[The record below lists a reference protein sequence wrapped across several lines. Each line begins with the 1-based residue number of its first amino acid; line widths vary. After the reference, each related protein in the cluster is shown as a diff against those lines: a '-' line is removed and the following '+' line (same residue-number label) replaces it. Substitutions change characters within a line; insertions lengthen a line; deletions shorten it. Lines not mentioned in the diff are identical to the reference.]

1 MHPVHASITVSVG
14 CMVAGMSVVALRADR
29 VLLAEGFVRGINVL
43 VENGFV
49 TEVCPD
55 SRRPQH
61 ASVVTLE
68 GDLVPGFIDLQVN
81 GGDGVLFN
89 DHPDVEGVRR
99 IAAAHR
105 RFGTTGLL
113 PTVISDDLTVVA
125 EAIRATDAAIDA
137 GVPGVL
143 GRHIEGPFINVGK
156 RGIHAA
162 DKIQML
168 SDRGLEL
175 LCAARFG
182 RTLVTL
188 APEQVPVGTIRELV
202 RRGVIVAAGHTQASY
217 AQLEAAR
224 EEGLSG
230 FTHVFNAMSP
240 LGSREP
246 GAVGAAADF
255 DECWA
260 SVIADGEH
268 VHAAALRWMLK
279 AKGPR
284 RVALVTDAMP
294 PVGTS
299 SPSRTS
305 QSFTLYGTPIE
316 VVGGRCTGPQGTLAG
331 SMLDMASAVQRAS
344 ALMRVERD
352 VAVRMA
358 STTPAAVLGLE
369 HERGHVAAGYRA
381 DLVLLS
387 PEGEVRGVWVA
398 GETG

>member
-1 MHPVHASITVSVG
+1 
-14 CMVAGMSVVALRADR
+14 MSVLALRADR
-29 VLLAEGFVRGINVL
+29 VLLAEGFVPAMNVL
-43 VENGFV
+43 VANGLV
-49 TEVCPD
+49 IDICSD
-55 SRRPQH
+55 SRRPPEARLQ
-61 ASVVTLE
+61 VIE

-89 DHPDVEGVRR
+89 DHPDLEGIRR

-105 RFGTTGLL
+105 RAGTTGLL
-113 PTVISDDLTVVA
+113 PTVISDDLQIVA
-125 EAIRATDAAIDA
+125 EAIRATDAAIAA

-143 GRHIEGPFINVGK
+143 GRHIEGPFINVAK

-162 DKIQML
+162 EKIQTL
-168 SDRGLEL
+168 DDRAVEL
-175 LCAARFG
+175 LCSARFG

-188 APEQVPVGTIRELV
+188 APEQVPAGTIRELV
-202 RRGVIVAAGHTQASY
+202 RRGVIVAAGHTLASY

-224 EEGLSG
+224 QEGLHG
-230 FTHVFNAMSP
+230 FTHVFNAMTP

-268 VHAAALRWMLK
+268 VHAASLRLMLK
-279 AKGPR
+279 AKGAQR
-284 RVALVTDAMP
+284 LALVSDAMP
-294 PVGTS
+294 PIGTS
-299 SPSRTS
+299 AR
-305 QSFTLYGTPIE
+305 SFMLQGSEIN
-316 VVGGRCTGPQGTLAG
+316 VSGGRCTDQRGTLAG

-344 ALMRVERD
+344 ELMRVGRA

-358 STTPAAVLGLE
+358 TSTPASVLGLA
-369 HERGHVAAGYRA
+369 HDRGTIAAGYRA
-381 DLVLLS
+381 DLVWLS
-387 PEGEVRGVWVA
+387 ADGEVRGVWVA